1 MKRATTL
8 LSVPVLFASCL
19 LQAACAE
26 PPVVTGPAYDFDW
39 RVTGAAEI
47 EPYQVFDDGQQIY
60 LQFADP
66 KHVPAVFADTP
77 GGLVLLH
84 WHPDPPYVVVN
95 QMENALVF
103 RASGGE
109 ARAVRA
115 EPGGRPRM
123 AHFGA
128 ARPSEESAVSPP
140 QVVDRVRAI
149 VNPGPVGK

>member
-1 MKRATTL
+1 MKHATTL

-19 LQAACAE
+19 LQSACAE
-26 PPVVTGPAYDFDW
+26 PPVVTGPVYNFDW
-39 RVTGAAEI
+39 RLTGAAEI
-47 EPYQVFDDGQQIY
+47 EPYQVFDDGQKIY

-84 WHPDPPYVVVN
+84 WRPDPPYIVVN

-103 RASGGE
+103 RAAGGE

-115 EPGGRPRM
+115 EPGGPPRM
-123 AHFGA
+123 ARFGA

-140 QVVDRVRAI
+140 QVVGGVRTG
-149 VNPGPVGK
+149 VNPGSGDK

>member
-19 LQAACAE
+19 LQLACAE
-26 PPVVTGPAYDFDW
+26 PPVVTGPAYNFDW
-39 RVTGAAEI
+39 RLTGATEI
-47 EPYQVFDDGQQIY
+47 EPYQVFDDGQKIY

-66 KHVPAVFADTP
+66 KRVPAVFADTP

-84 WHPDPPYVVVN
+84 WHPDPPYIVVN

-103 RASGGE
+103 RAAGWQ

-115 EPGGRPRM
+115 GPGGPPRM

-128 ARPSEESAVSPP
+128 ARPSLENAVSPRRS
-140 QVVDRVRAI
+140 VDPVSGD
-149 VNPGPVGK
+149 VNPGSWEK